1 MTGYDDEY
9 FNLKSEFFHFCCN
22 AGPYKDIQYAESK
35 LKIMMVLTKGHK
47 CHYFMFIMDHI
58 SETMRGDKSLGGI
71 IQSLLL

>member
-1 MTGYDDEY
+1 MNILIL
-9 FNLKSEFFHFCCN
+9 NLSFSISVAMQDPE
-22 AGPYKDIQYAESK
+22 DIQYAESK